1 MSARGPEAAQDE
13 AALEEVPDDEESS
26 RGEPDPGPAISAAEE
41 DAGKLDRLTDRLRH
55 AGESLVDLEPEDPGA
70 QVRYE
75 RSSRAVIRLLACL
88 LGIAAVGVL
97 GELLPSAHDG
107 LEQDLNEGV
116 GRWASSIGRFSDA
129 AAVIAAVVTMGISI
143 GASVVARAARQVVT
157 ATAAAAGTAFVVV
170 AAARIGGVSPGAV
183 STEEWLIAVAA
194 AGIAVTAMSFSVV
207 AAPMTRLAA
216 TTIAVLLL
224 GGVLGGSVSLASR
237 AMALLTGGA
246 VGSIAALAVG
256 TRTRRIGR
264 DELAAAMAA
273 VRLPVAHLRPHDGDA
288 RGSQPWTA
296 TLATGR
302 KVFVKVTAVDEL
314 RSDQLFR
321 LWRRV
326 ALRRADDERS
336 PGSVRRAVEHEAFV
350 AQFARDAG
358 VTTPSV
364 LTLGSLGVRRGMFAV
379 FSIVEGAPLDEQE
392 DIDEPVLRSAWSQ
405 VQILRRS
412 RIAHRDLRAANL
424 MVSDGEV
431 CLIDFGFAEMAAT
444 QDLLDRD
451 LAELLV
457 STSALVGVERAVSAA
472 VAVMG
477 ADEMAAAIPWV
488 QPLAVSTASRRALPK
503 EGFAELREAVRA
515 AAGISAPELPQLRRV
530 SPKALVATLAL
541 GIAVWALLPQ
551 IGSGVDWDAVLDASP
566 AWAALAVVASV
577 LTYVGASLSMSGSV
591 PDSVPLPGAFFAQL
605 ASSFTN
611 RITPAKVGGLA
622 LNVRYLSKQGV
633 DTATAATGVAVSTVA
648 GVVVHVTLMAITVL
662 WAGNVGMSTVSLPS
676 PRILVLVA
684 VGLGAAAAVV
694 AVVRP
699 LREWCRSRALPALR
713 RSLRSFVEVM
723 RSPQDVAM
731 LLGGSAL
738 VTVANLAAFYVSLL
752 AFDIDVALSTAALV
766 FLAGSA
772 LAQAVPTP
780 GGLGA
785 TEAALVGGLMVVSVG
800 EQTAIPAVLLFR
812 LATFWLPIL
821 PGWIAFTVLQRR
833 GAI

>member
-1 MSARGPEAAQDE
+1 MSASRSDTAPDGTTVGHEAPRRERD
-13 AALEEVPDDEESS
+13 AASADAAV
-26 RGEPDPGPAISAAEE
+26 EPHEG
-41 DAGKLDRLTDRLRH
+41 GKLDRLTDRLRH
-55 AGESLVDLEPEDPGA
+55 AGESLVDLEPDDPGSE
-70 QVRYE
+70 VRYE

-88 LGIAAVGVL
+88 LGIAAVGLL
-97 GELLPSAHDG
+97 GELLPSAHEG

-157 ATAAAAGTAFVVV
+157 ATAAATGAAFVVV
-170 AAARIGGVSPGAV
+170 AAARIGGVSRGTV

-237 AMALLTGGA
+237 SMALLAGGA

-273 VRLPVAHLRPHDGDA
+273 VRLPVTHLRPHDGDA

-302 KVFVKVTAVDEL
+302 QVFVKVTAVDEL

-350 AQFARDAG
+350 AQCARDAG
-358 VTTPSV
+358 VNTPSV
-364 LTLGSLGVRRGMFAV
+364 LSLGSLGVRRGMFAV
-379 FSIVEGAPLDEQE
+379 FSNVEGAPLDEQDE
-392 DIDEPVLRSAWSQ
+392 VDEPVLRSAWSQ
-405 VQILRRS
+405 VQTLRRA
-412 RIAHRDLRAANL
+412 RIAHRDLRAANV

-431 CLIDFGFAEMAAT
+431 WLIDFGFAEMAAT

-457 STSALVGVERAVSAA
+457 STSALVGVERAVAAA

-541 GIAVWALLPQ
+541 GVAVWALLPQ
-551 IGSGVDWDAVLDASP
+551 IGGVDWGTVWEASP
-566 AWAALAVVASV
+566 AWALVAVIASA
-577 LTYVGASLSMSGSV
+577 LTYVGAALSMSGSV
-591 PDSVPLPGAFFAQL
+591 PDSVPLPGAFVSQL

-622 LNVRYLSKQGV
+622 LNVRYLSKQGI

-676 PRILVLVA
+676 PRILLLVA
-684 VGLGAAAAVV
+684 VVLAAAAAVV

-699 LREWCRSRALPALR
+699 LREWCRCRALPALR

-752 AFDIDVALSTAALV
+752 AFGIDVPASTAALV

-821 PGWIAFTVLQRR
+821 PGWIAFTILQRR